1 MSSLLKYLHAVIC
14 CHLSCTRKTWSQ
26 VDSSGDWNR
35 IESSE
40 IGYCNG
46 KTRIKY
52 YLHIS
57 QTSSLSNGCMIQ
69 NNSCARGRHFNHDE
83 LSTGIFC
90 DKIRLFISI
99 RLRTVAFRL
108 VHLRRFS
115 CCWFHQYVS
124 MRSVLK
130 YRYQNRNIWMSVCL
144 NGGCAG
150 WSVAQILTDWMSNRC
165 W

>member
-108 VHLRRFS
+108 VHLPRFS

-130 YRYQNRNIWMSVCL
+130 YRYQNRDIWMKNECVF
-144 NGGCAG
+144 A
-150 WSVAQILTDWMSNRC
+150 
-165 W
+165 